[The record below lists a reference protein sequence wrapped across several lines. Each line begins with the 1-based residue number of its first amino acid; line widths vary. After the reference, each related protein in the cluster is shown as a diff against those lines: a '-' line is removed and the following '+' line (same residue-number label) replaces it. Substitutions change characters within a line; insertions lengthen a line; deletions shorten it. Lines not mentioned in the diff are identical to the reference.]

1 MRVEWIAS
9 SLIFLCYWFGMLFNL
24 LSTDTLLTI
33 LFMKDKLKGSE
44 KRANKSDRDHS
55 TSGYSRRR
63 TPGRNLNQ
71 YDEVRMTNAESQNDL
86 REDENR
92 KPLEVDP
99 EREGERENRRKAE
112 EANPRDESEES
123 MA

>member
-1 MRVEWIAS
+1 
-9 SLIFLCYWFGMLFNL
+9 
-24 LSTDTLLTI
+24 
-33 LFMKDKLKGSE
+33 
-44 KRANKSDRDHS
+44 
-55 TSGYSRRR
+55 
-63 TPGRNLNQ
+63 
-71 YDEVRMTNAESQNDL
+71 MTNAESQNDL

-99 EREGERENRRKAE
+99 ERERERENRRKAE

>member
-86 REDENR
+86 REDEDR
-92 KPLEVDP
+92 KHLEVDP

-112 EANPRDESEES
+112 ETNPREESEES

>member
-1 MRVEWIAS
+1 
-9 SLIFLCYWFGMLFNL
+9 
-24 LSTDTLLTI
+24 
-33 LFMKDKLKGSE
+33 MKDKLKGSE

-55 TSGYSRRR
+55 NSGYSRRR
-63 TPGRNLNQ
+63 TPSRDLNQ
-71 YDEVRMTNAESQNDL
+71 YDQVRITNAEAQNDL

-92 KPLEVDP
+92 KPGEFDP
-99 EREGERENRRKAE
+99 DREEERENRRKAE

>member
-9 SLIFLCYWFGMLFNL
+9 SLIFLCYWFGMLFTL

-99 EREGERENRRKAE
+99 ERERERENRRKAE

>member
-1 MRVEWIAS
+1 
-9 SLIFLCYWFGMLFNL
+9 
-24 LSTDTLLTI
+24 
-33 LFMKDKLKGSE
+33 MKDKLKGSE

-112 EANPRDESEES
+112 EANPRDES